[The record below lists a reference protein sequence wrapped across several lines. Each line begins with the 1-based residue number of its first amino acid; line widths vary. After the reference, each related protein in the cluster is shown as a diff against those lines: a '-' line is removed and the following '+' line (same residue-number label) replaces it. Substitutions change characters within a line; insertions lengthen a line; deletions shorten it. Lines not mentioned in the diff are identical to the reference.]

1 MRTGKVWAS
10 ALVLSGL
17 SCAAS
22 AQSCEGGIYLNPQV
36 IQGQGTPQIAG
47 AANELAAFLTRAG
60 LPVTPVVSISNL
72 GEALAAVK
80 SARPPCWVYG
90 NPVVGLAS
98 GYRPIA
104 VNTEEIRAGILVV
117 GDPGTVADPQPVEL
131 SSLSPDEQGKAIAKL
146 KQASC
151 FGIKSGVTTALVKSE
166 KICGTVVDVK
176 PQTGLGQSYLP
187 TKAAFEWHPDHWVG
201 VITRVQS
208 AKNASMKSQI
218 GGDPK
223 IHQARLLVVPTRS
236 ASWGYGLYLRPDAG
250 ADAGKRVETLF
261 AGLKQP
267 SAPLAH
273 ALDVGAT
280 FHFVTP
286 SAAEADAMRGS
297 LDLTP

>member
-1 MRTGKVWAS
+1 MQTGKLWAT
-10 ALVLSGL
+10 AFLIT
-17 SCAAS
+17 SCSWAAS
-22 AQSCEGGIYLNPQV
+22 APACEGGIYLNPQV
-36 IQGQGTPQIAG
+36 IQGKGTPQIAG
-47 AANELAAFLTRAG
+47 AANELGTFLARAG

-98 GYRPIA
+98 GYRPVA

-117 GDPGTVADPQPVEL
+117 ADPGSSADPKPVEL
-131 SSLSPDEQGKAIAKL
+131 SSMKPEEQTQALAKL
-146 KQASC
+146 KQATC
-151 FGIKSGVTTALVKSE
+151 FGIKSGVTTALVKAE

-208 AKNASMKSQI
+208 AKAASMKAQI
-218 GGDPK
+218 GGYPK
-223 IHQARLLVVPTRS
+223 IHNARLLVAPTHN

-250 ADAGKRVETLF
+250 ADAGKHVTALF

-267 SAPLAH
+267 SPTLAN

-286 SAAEADAMRGS
+286 SAAQADAMRGS

>member
-1 MRTGKVWAS
+1 MHTSKLWAS
-10 ALVLSGL
+10 ALAF
-17 SCAAS
+17 SCISSAAF
-22 AQSCEGGIYLNPQV
+22 AQACEGGIYLNPQV

-60 LPVTPVVSISNL
+60 LPVTPVVSISNVA
-72 GEALAAVK
+72 EALAAVK

-98 GYRPIA
+98 GYRPVA

-117 GDPGTVADPQPVEL
+117 ADPGTTTDPKPVEL
-131 SSLSPDEQGKAIAKL
+131 SSLPADEQAKAVAKL

-151 FGIKSGVTTALVKSE
+151 FGIKSGVTTALVKAE

-223 IHQARLLVVPTRS
+223 IHQARLLVVPTRN

-250 ADAGKRVETLF
+250 ADAGKRVEALF

-286 SAAEADAMRGS
+286 SAAQADAMRGS